1 MFCQYDAVLKM
12 QPQVNITPTVPIEP
26 ISEDLELCAFGDA
39 GGQPQQHEQ
48 WVINQ
53 VLLWEIEVDIERFAD
68 F

>member
-53 VLLWEIEVDIERFAD
+53 ILL
-68 F
+68 